1 MSTIGNK
8 TIEGASELVSG
19 LLRTYRTELDKAY
32 MKAEGALSVSISLTF
47 KPAETL
53 TGTDIEAKI
62 KFVTDQVKDS
72 AGRVVDERQEELF
85 QSIKDGSIKIAVD
98 HAEVTSNAV

>member
-32 MKAEGALSVSISLTF
+32 MKSEGALSVSIGLTF

-85 QSIKDGSIKIAVD
+85 QSIKDGKV
-98 HAEVTSNAV
+98 EVTAP